1 MKAWKADGNVRLLAE
16 QKYGILFV
24 DSISYEAGKPP
35 FPAPVLRLQAGLK
48 PETVSRKAF
57 AGGIDLNIS
66 IHERDAEDF
75 LRPFF
80 VSQED
85 DAW

>member
-48 PETVSRKAF
+48 PEDTSRRAD
-57 AGGIDLNIS
+57 AGGIDLRYQYS
-66 IHERDAEDF
+66 WKGCRRFSAS
-75 LRPFF
+75 FF
-80 VSQED
+80 CFTGR
-85 DAW
+85 